1 MSQPPTSQAHT
12 PPRQY
17 PQSLPTS
24 RVKADRATRK
34 SVRASTVGNI
44 LEWYEWSSYAV
55 FAPFIAKVMF
65 DQTDPVSALLATF
78 AVFAVG
84 FLARPLGGFVFG
96 RLADKKGR
104 KFVLLVTMLT
114 MAAGSFAIGI
124 MPTYAAISIGA
135 SALLLAIRIVQGFA
149 HGGESA
155 AANTYVAEIAPAAR
169 RGMWGSIPFI
179 AIFAGSVLAYIVGTV
194 LTTVL
199 SDEAVSAWGWRLPFL
214 AGGVLALVVLW
225 MRREML
231 ESEVFESS
239 DDDVP
244 ADAADL
250 AHPAADTVRSAAA
263 EAPAD
268 APHPVT
274 THAVWKTVI
283 LIIAFVSGIT
293 AAHYT
298 WSSYVSTYAITQHGM
313 EPAQAY
319 LVVCVSQTIA
329 LAALPL
335 WGLLSDKVG
344 RKPVLFGFAIG
355 MMVLQFPMMMLISS
369 EPWTLLVASTVS
381 LVVVAMSG
389 ALLASVMSEAF
400 PTKYRT
406 QALGFAYS
414 VSVAVFGGSA
424 PYLNALA
431 IDINMA
437 WLSSAY
443 IVALCVSTLIAV
455 LIMPETKG
463 IDLNRI

>member
-1 MSQPPTSQAHT
+1 MSQPPASQAHI

-17 PQSLPTS
+17 PQSLPTA

-34 SVRASTVGNI
+34 SVRASTVGNV

-65 DQTDPVSALLATF
+65 DQSDPVSALLATF

-84 FLARPLGGFVFG
+84 FLARPLGGFIFG

-124 MPTYAAISIGA
+124 MPTYAAIGIGA
-135 SALLLAIRIVQGFA
+135 SVLLLAIRIVQGFA

-194 LTTVL
+194 LTTIL

-239 DDDVP
+239 DDDIP

-250 AHPAADTVRSAAA
+250 AQPAASAP
-263 EAPAD
+263 EAPAS
-268 APHPVT
+268 AAHPVKN
-274 THAVWKTVI
+274 HAVWKTVL

-313 EPAQAY
+313 QPAQAY

-335 WGLLSDKVG
+335 WGMLSDKIG
-344 RKPVLFGFAIG
+344 RKPVLIGFAIG
-355 MMVLQFPMMMLISS
+355 MVVLQFPMMMLISS

-431 IDINMA
+431 ININMA

-443 IVALCVSTLIAV
+443 IVALCGATLIAV
-455 LIMPETKG
+455 LMMPETKG
-463 IDLNRI
+463 IDLNDI

>member
-1 MSQPPTSQAHT
+1 MSQPPASQAHT

-114 MAAGSFAIGI
+114 MATGSFAIGI
-124 MPTYAAISIGA
+124 MPTYAAIGIGA
-135 SALLLAIRIVQGFA
+135 SVLLLAIRIVQGFA

-155 AANTYVAEIAPAAR
+155 AANTYVAEIAPADR
-169 RGMWGSIPFI
+169 RGLWGSIPFI

-194 LTTVL
+194 LTTIL
-199 SDEAVSAWGWRLPFL
+199 ADEAVSAWGWRLPFL

-231 ESEVFESS
+231 ESEVFENS
-239 DDDVP
+239 DDDIP

-250 AHPAADTVRSAAA
+250 ARPSASAPEGHPAAS
-263 EAPAD
+263 
-268 APHPVT
+268 HPVKN
-274 THAVWKTVI
+274 HAVWKTVL

-313 EPAQAY
+313 QPAQAY

-344 RKPVLFGFAIG
+344 RKPVLIGFAIG

-369 EPWTLLVASTVS
+369 EPWTLLVSSTVS
-381 LVVVAMSG
+381 LMVVAMSG

-443 IVALCVSTLIAV
+443 IVALCGATLIAV
-455 LIMPETKG
+455 LMMPETKG
-463 IDLNRI
+463 IDLNEI

>member
-1 MSQPPTSQAHT
+1 MSQPPASQAHI

-34 SVRASTVGNI
+34 SVRASTVGNV

-65 DQTDPVSALLATF
+65 DQSDPVSALLATF

-84 FLARPLGGFVFG
+84 FLARPLGGFIFG

-124 MPTYAAISIGA
+124 MPTYAAIGIGA
-135 SALLLAIRIVQGFA
+135 SVLLLAIRIVQGFA

-194 LTTVL
+194 LTTIL

-239 DDDVP
+239 DDDIP

-250 AHPAADTVRSAAA
+250 AQPAASAP
-263 EAPAD
+263 EAPAS
-268 APHPVT
+268 AAHPVKN
-274 THAVWKTVI
+274 HAVWKTVL

-313 EPAQAY
+313 QPAQAY

-335 WGLLSDKVG
+335 WGMLSDKIG
-344 RKPVLFGFAIG
+344 RKPVLIGFAIG
-355 MMVLQFPMMMLISS
+355 MVVLQFPMMMLISS

-431 IDINMA
+431 ININMA

-443 IVALCVSTLIAV
+443 IVALCGATLIAV
-455 LIMPETKG
+455 LMMPETKG
-463 IDLNRI
+463 IDLNDI

>member
-1 MSQPPTSQAHT
+1 MSQPPASQAHT

-114 MAAGSFAIGI
+114 MATGSFAIGI
-124 MPTYAAISIGA
+124 MPTYAAIGIGA
-135 SALLLAIRIVQGFA
+135 SVLLLAIRIVQGFA

-155 AANTYVAEIAPAAR
+155 AANTYVAEIAPADR
-169 RGMWGSIPFI
+169 RGLWGSIPFI

-194 LTTVL
+194 LTTIL
-199 SDEAVSAWGWRLPFL
+199 ADEAVSAWGWRLPFL

-231 ESEVFESS
+231 ESEVFENS
-239 DDDVP
+239 DDDIP

-250 AHPAADTVRSAAA
+250 ARPSASAPEGHPAASN
-263 EAPAD
+263 
-268 APHPVT
+268 PVKN
-274 THAVWKTVI
+274 HAVWKTVL

-313 EPAQAY
+313 QPAQAY

-344 RKPVLFGFAIG
+344 RKPVLIGFAIG

-369 EPWTLLVASTVS
+369 EPWTLLVSSTVS
-381 LVVVAMSG
+381 LMVVAMSG

-443 IVALCVSTLIAV
+443 IVALCGAALIAV
-455 LIMPETKG
+455 LMMPETKG
-463 IDLNRI
+463 IDLNEI